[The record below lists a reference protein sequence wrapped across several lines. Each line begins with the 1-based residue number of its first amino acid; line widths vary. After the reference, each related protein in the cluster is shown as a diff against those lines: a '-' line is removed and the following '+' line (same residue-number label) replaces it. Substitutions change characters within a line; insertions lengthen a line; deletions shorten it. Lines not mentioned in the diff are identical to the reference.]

1 MKAETFIEK
10 LFGYLDEYPET
21 NVVATEKGSMTPF
34 TYFSVDN
41 SYGDNFVRLKLS
53 NEHEM
58 PTIMLSELVTLL
70 AGVSSDATITAVS
83 IDDGTIY
90 DIFDV
95 YKAFGNIAIL
105 LKS

>member
-21 NVVATEKGSMTPF
+21 NVVATEKGSITPF
-34 TYFSVDN
+34 RYFSVDN
-41 SYGDNFVRLKLS
+41 NYGDTFVRLKLS
-53 NEHEM
+53 NETESA
-58 PTIMLSELVTLL
+58 TISLSELVTLL
-70 AGVSSDATITAVS
+70 AGISSNATISAVS

-95 YKAFGNIAIL
+95 YKAFGNIAII
-105 LKS
+105 LKG